1 MSRSDARST
10 PLRRR
15 PSRTVPAT
23 VVAVLMLAVGALT
36 AVAAI
41 AQLVNGSWPSQVTGV
56 ASTAA
61 KVTWGSTTAI
71 TAGAGIL
78 VVGLILLIAGLKR
91 GAFSIARLDTS
102 VPSNTQTGG
111 AVAERDYV
119 ISNRAMARIATAHAD
134 TVDGVDKVSASASGR
149 RVHLSVNTTSE
160 QTAEISQR
168 VVAAVTNALVASS
181 IQPQPRVTASVRTKE
196 I

>member
-23 VVAVLMLAVGALT
+23 IVAVLMLAVGALT

-91 GAFSIARLDTS
+91 GGFSVARLDTS
-102 VPSNTQTGG
+102 IPG

-181 IQPQPRVTASVRTKE
+181 VQPQPRVTASVRTKE